1 MTFSVGSKLVE
12 FAFLTKIN
20 NKIIEIS
27 FNDLFMNKTVALFG
41 MPGAFT
47 PTCSKLHLPSITDAL
62 DSLIMKGVDTVA
74 ILTTNDPHV
83 NSKWGKLNKLDP
95 KDVILLS
102 DVDARFTEASGM
114 LFSAPES
121 GLIRR
126 SNRYALIAE
135 NGMIKSLNVELS
147 RGVCDIS
154 SGENLVKATNW

>member
-27 FNDLFMNKTVALFG
+27 FNDLFINKTVALFG

-47 PTCSKLHLPSITDAL
+47 PTCSKLHLPSIMKSL
-62 DSLIMKGVDTVA
+62 DSLIIKGVDKVA

-83 NSKWGKLNKLDP
+83 NHSWAKENNLNP
-95 KDVILLS
+95 NEVVLLC

-126 SNRYALIAE
+126 SQRYAMIAQ
-135 NGMIKSLNVELS
+135 NGMIKSLQIELS
-147 RGVCDIS
+147 RGVCDLS
-154 SGENLVKATNW
+154 SGKNLLKATNW